1 MNGEIKSL
9 KRKLLERKWKINVAN
24 ILWIL
29 VFVWVFFG
37 TVQLNLS
44 NGHLVVN
51 SFFGKLP

>member
-1 MNGEIKSL
+1 MKLL
-9 KRKLLERKWKINVAN
+9 KRKLLERKKINVVN
-24 ILWIL
+24 ILWVL
-29 VFVWVFFG
+29 FFVWVFFG

>member
-1 MNGEIKSL
+1 MNGEIKFL
-9 KRKLLERKWKINVAN
+9 KRKLLEIKMKINVAN
-24 ILWIL
+24 ILWVCFL
-29 VFVWVFFG
+29 FRVFSG